1 MSNNQEGAFFYLG
14 TDPSSHEVHV
24 DKEAAKLGM
33 WLFLYTELLLFG
45 ALFLAYSVYRN
56 MYPKDFEIAA
66 SQLDRTVGTVNTI
79 VLLFSSLTIVVAIV
93 ALQRGNKALSI
104 VMVLLTMACA
114 FTFLIIKSFEWKAKF
129 AHGIFLVPNSMAGE
143 ASKLLTPGADMLP
156 QGQVVFYGLYFVMT
170 GLHALHVIVGIAVF
184 VVILVFMYKDITHK
198 KDVVFLEN
206 SGLYWH
212 IVDLIWI
219 FLFPLYYLVV

>member
-1 MSNNQEGAFFYLG
+1 MSNNNEGAFFYLG
-14 TDPSSHEVHV
+14 TNPHPEHE

-56 MYPKDFEIAA
+56 MYPKEFIEAA
-66 SQLDRTVGTVNTI
+66 SHLDRTIGTVNTI

-93 ALQRGNKALSI
+93 AMQKGQKVLSI

-114 FTFLIIKSFEWKAKF
+114 FTFLIIKTFEWKAKF
-129 AHGIFLVPNSMAGE
+129 EHGIFLQLKTNLE
-143 ASKLLTPGADMLP
+143 HASPLLTPGSGSELP
-156 QGQVVFYGLYFVMT
+156 QGQIVFYGLYFVMT

-184 VVILVFMYKDITHK
+184 IVILVFMVRDMIHK
-198 KDVVFLEN
+198 KDIVFLEN

-219 FLFPLYYLVV
+219 FLFPLYYLIV

>member
-1 MSNNQEGAFFYLG
+1 MSNNQDGAYFYLG
-14 TDPSSHEVHV
+14 TSPHVEHE

-45 ALFLAYSVYRN
+45 ALFLAYAVYRN
-56 MYPKDFEIAA
+56 MYPADFIEAA
-66 SQLDRTVGTVNTI
+66 SHLDRTVGTVNTI

-93 ALQRGNKALSI
+93 AIQKGNKMLS
-104 VMVLLTMACA
+104 VAMVLLTMACA
-114 FTFLIIKSFEWKAKF
+114 FTFLIIKTFEWKAKF
-129 AHGIFLVPNSMAGE
+129 DHGIFLTLKSNLANASPLLNPE
-143 ASKLLTPGADMLP
+143 AATHLP
-156 QGQVVFYGLYFVMT
+156 QGQIVFYGLYFVMT

-184 VVILVFMYKDITHK
+184 IVILVFIFKDIIHK

>member
-1 MSNNQEGAFFYLG
+1 MSNNNDGAYFYLG
-14 TDPSSHEVHV
+14 TNPHEEHE

-56 MYPKDFEIAA
+56 MYPKEFIEAA
-66 SQLDRTVGTVNTI
+66 SHLDRTIGTINTI
-79 VLLFSSLTIVVAIV
+79 VLLFSSLTVVVAIV
-93 ALQRGNKALSI
+93 AIQKGRKKLCV

-129 AHGIFLVPNSMAGE
+129 DHGIFLQTKSNLAH
-143 ASKLLTPGADMLP
+143 ASPLLTPESGAMLP
-156 QGQVVFYGLYFVMT
+156 QGQVVFYGLYFIMT
-170 GLHALHVIVGIAVF
+170 GLHALHVIVGI
-184 VVILVFMYKDITHK
+184 VIFIVMLVFIKKDFVNKKDI
-198 KDVVFLEN
+198 VFLEN

-219 FLFPLYYLVV
+219 FLFPLYYLIV

>member
-1 MSNNQEGAFFYLG
+1 MSNNQDGAFFYLG
-14 TDPSSHEVHV
+14 TSPHVEHV

-66 SQLDRTVGTVNTI
+66 SQLDRTIGTVNTI
-79 VLLFSSLTIVVAIV
+79 VLLFSSLTVVVAIV
-93 ALQRGNKALSI
+93 AMQRGNKMLS
-104 VMVLLTMACA
+104 VFMVLLTIGCA

-129 AHGIFLVPNSMAGE
+129 AHGIYLVPNSMSVQ
-143 ASKLLTPGADMLP
+143 ASKLLIPGADMLP
-156 QGQVVFYGLYFVMT
+156 QGQVIFYGLYFVMT
-170 GLHALHVIVGIAVF
+170 GLHALHVIVGIVVF
-184 VVILVFMYKDITHK
+184 IVILVFMFKNIIHK
-198 KDVVFLEN
+198 KDIVFLEN

-219 FLFPLYYLVV
+219 FLFPLYYLIV